1 MKTFIL
7 RKPYFNLYP
16 VTVVG
21 LTLTM
26 KLLESLPQH
35 IKKEMSLNKMKL
47 NGSQQQSEGGGKGQ
61 AHPVSAIA
69 WQAFSYT
76 NMLSIMQER
85 NKPLRKSPNRN
96 HHVPGLKRF

>member
-1 MKTFIL
+1 MKTFIF

-35 IKKEMSLNKMKL
+35 IKKEMSLNK
-47 NGSQQQSEGGGKGQ
+47 NE
-61 AHPVSAIA
+61 
-69 WQAFSYT
+69 T
-76 NMLSIMQER
+76 
-85 NKPLRKSPNRN
+85 
-96 HHVPGLKRF
+96 